1 MIQTSSVVLVA
12 DANMLLTIAKDS
24 GSASLVAALCSWI
37 SSVIER
43 TEPRPRGKTVT
54 VLATNAILHDYW
66 TGLNRGGYRVN
77 QGTKREFQAYTGKIT
92 VVDRERDVRFS
103 VRVVKEPKG
112 APTVD
117 VGDRY
122 DRPYPSLL
130 MAIPAERRLSD
141 RHVIFGSRDAKLLD
155 GARDAVMRTAS
166 ADRFS
171 FAAGLTEFEEA
182 IMC

>member
-12 DANMLLTIAKDS
+12 DANMLLAIARDS

-37 SSVIER
+37 SSVIKR
-43 TEPRPRGKTVT
+43 TEPRPRGKAVA
-54 VLATNAILHDYW
+54 VLAASGILHGYW
-66 TGLNRGGYRVN
+66 TGLNRGGCRVN

-92 VVDRERDVRFS
+92 AVDRERDVRFS

-112 APTVD
+112 APAVD

-122 DRPYPSLL
+122 DRPYPRLL
-130 MAIPAERRLSD
+130 LAIPDERRLSD

-155 GARDAVMRTAS
+155 GARDAVMRTAPTG
-166 ADRFS
+166 RFS
-171 FAAGLTEFEEA
+171 FAAGLAEFEGA
-182 IMC
+182 TMC